1 MLLLGSGLVMV
12 GIGARIVVIVM
23 ASRIYRRWD
32 VEGGGSVVKG

>member
-23 ASRIYRRWD
+23 ALRIYRWD